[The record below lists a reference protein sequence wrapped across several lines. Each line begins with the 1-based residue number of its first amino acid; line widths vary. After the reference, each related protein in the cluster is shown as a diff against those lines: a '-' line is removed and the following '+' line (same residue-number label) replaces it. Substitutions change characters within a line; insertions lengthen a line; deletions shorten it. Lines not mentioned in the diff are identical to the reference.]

1 MLTNPDCH
9 FNTCIAAIRY
19 DQQAIFS
26 YLIHINCRENSYT
39 RKTEG
44 LLPLRLKD
52 ATIVRERE
60 GGIYQALRG
69 GYRNISCQGTTQRGN
84 NCFSDIFR
92 LFLHSGWYD
101 LRTGWFYSIEAV
113 VTMARI
119 SCPGRRKWIFTFPLL
134 EVKRVN
140 QKKSGRYQVH
150 LK

>member
-19 DQQAIFS
+19 DQQAILS
-26 YLIHINCRENSYT
+26 YLIHITCRENSYT

-69 GYRNISCQGTTQRGN
+69 DIDTYPVKEQLNEETIVFLISLG
-84 NCFSDIFR
+84 CFYTAADM
-92 LFLHSGWYD
+92 
-101 LRTGWFYSIEAV
+101 T
-113 VTMARI
+113 
-119 SCPGRRKWIFTFPLL
+119 
-134 EVKRVN
+134 
-140 QKKSGRYQVH
+140 
-150 LK
+150 

>member
-52 ATIVRERE
+52 TTIVRERE
-60 GGIYQALRG
+60 REEFIRHWGGDIETYPVKEQL
-69 GYRNISCQGTTQRGN
+69 NEETIVFLISLG
-84 NCFSDIFR
+84 CFYTAADM
-92 LFLHSGWYD
+92 
-101 LRTGWFYSIEAV
+101 T
-113 VTMARI
+113 
-119 SCPGRRKWIFTFPLL
+119 
-134 EVKRVN
+134 
-140 QKKSGRYQVH
+140 
-150 LK
+150 